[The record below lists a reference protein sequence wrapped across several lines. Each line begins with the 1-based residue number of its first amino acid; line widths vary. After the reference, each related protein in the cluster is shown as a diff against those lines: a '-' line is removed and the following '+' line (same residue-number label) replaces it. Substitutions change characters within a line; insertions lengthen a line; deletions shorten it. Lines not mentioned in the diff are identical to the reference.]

1 MTARLRRVGHIIVL
15 IMPLALVSCDT
26 GPARLVG
33 GGGIAG
39 PSEVSTT
46 QPSGVFSISPML
58 VPSAIPFHTLPV
70 SGCPSLSP
78 FVTSFSLILDQRA
91 GIDVF
96 LHEVGFSFF
105 DGAGFNSPLIFRRS
119 DLATRFGSTLV
130 IGGTSREFAFQP
142 RFGCGLS
149 ATPELMILR
158 MLLLDQNGRTHE
170 RTLRAATQGS
180 SWGR

>member
-1 MTARLRRVGHIIVL
+1 MITRLRRVGRIGVL
-15 IMPLALVSCDT
+15 IWPLALVSCDT

-33 GGGIAG
+33 RGISG
-39 PSEVSTT
+39 PSGISTT
-46 QPSGVFSISPML
+46 QPSGVFNISPML

-78 FVTSFSLILDQRA
+78 FGTSFSLILDQRA
-91 GIDVF
+91 GVDVF
-96 LHEVGFSFF
+96 LHEVGFNFF

-130 IGGTSREFAFQP
+130 VGGTSREFAFQP

-158 MLLLDQNGRTHE
+158 LLLLDQNGRTHE
-170 RTLRAATQGS
+170 RTLRANTAGS
-180 SWGR
+180 HWSR